1 MVPVIGELE
10 PAGLLLFRIS
20 ICLLACFLLRCCFS
34 EGNISITLRHMDHK
48 WLELSGFLHMAPVG
62 LAPGPYNKL
71 SRWAGG
77 GGWLLFV
84 FFFFFFK
91 LSRSPPPFFFFN
103 FIFNLFFTLHIP
115 FPASPSTLCLLHIP
129 HLLPT
134 PPQLLVDAHLASI
147 NSLGPPVS

>member
-71 SRWAGG
+71 SR
-77 GGWLLFV
+77 
-84 FFFFFFK
+84 
-91 LSRSPPPFFFFN
+91 SPPPFFFFN